1 MHPLLLVIQENFLT
15 TSDLFNQLSGTFL
28 ARLSLDLA
36 SVWILVR
43 FIYFQVYK
51 TRDLFF
57 TFIIF
62 NLVIFLISYSLN
74 RTEISMGA
82 AFGLFAVF
90 SMLRYRTEDISIK
103 DMTYLFLCIALGVLT
118 AVSTGGWQLQIAIS
132 ATILGITYLLES
144 KWLFKKESAKIIF
157 YDQIAL
163 VSKEKEAELIADL
176 RLKTGLPVHRV
187 QIQKLDFVRDSAQLR
202 VFYYEAE

>member
-1 MHPLLLVIQENFLT
+1 LVRLAV
-15 TSDLFNQLSGTFL
+15 DLG
-28 ARLSLDLA
+28 

-43 FIYFQVYK
+43 FIYFPVYK
-51 TRDLFF
+51 TRDLYF

-74 RTEISMGA
+74 QTELSMGA

-118 AVSTGGWQLQIAIS
+118 AVSTGGWKLQLAIS
-132 ATILGITYLLES
+132 AIILGITYLLES
-144 KWLFKKESAKIIF
+144 KLLFKKESAKTIF
-157 YDQIAL
+157 YDQI
-163 VSKEKEAELIADL
+163 SLIAKDQEEALLQDL
-176 RLKTGLPVHRV
+176 KQRTGLPVHRV

-202 VFYYEAE
+202 IFYYEH

>member
-1 MHPLLLVIQENFLT
+1 MHHLLLVIQENYLAPT
-15 TSDLFNQLSGTFL
+15 DLFDQLSSTFL
-28 ARLSLDLA
+28 VRLAVDLG

-43 FIYFQVYK
+43 FIYFPVYK
-51 TRDLFF
+51 TRDLYF

-74 RTEISMGA
+74 QTELSMGA

-118 AVSTGGWQLQIAIS
+118 AVSTGGWKLQLAIS
-132 ATILGITYLLES
+132 AIILGITYLLES
-144 KWLFKKESAKIIF
+144 KLLFKKESAKTIF
-157 YDQIAL
+157 YDQI
-163 VSKEKEAELIADL
+163 SLIAKDQEEALLQDL
-176 RLKTGLPVHRV
+176 KQRTGLPVHRV

-202 VFYYEAE
+202 IFYYEH